1 MCSTYPPNAI
11 PKLFCFPGL
20 VLTTAGFILA
30 GVSQSEWSLS
40 RDFGR
45 TGCARPHSAANQI
58 SSVLPVPMKS
68 GSGGLLG
75 MFHAPLSNL
84 SWSTAILLFKCFAEE
99 CCYSL
104 EPTCLRLCVLKCINR
119 SVLLGWWKAFM
130 VNVVGCAWR
139 PAFHLFACL
148 FWCSWLLM
156 HQCLLIQ
163 SVTPCISLFMDCK
176 SNAKSSDDIT
186 SKSWLDHCSVYYFV
200 LWTLSCCW
208 SLL

>member
-58 SSVLPVPMKS
+58 SSVLPVPLTS

-119 SVLLGWWKAFM
+119 SVLLGWWKAFI
-130 VNVVGCAWR
+130 VNVVGCAWQ

-148 FWCSWLLM
+148 LM
-156 HQCLLIQ
+156 FLVVNAPLPPHPKRNTLHLAFYG
-163 SVTPCISLFMDCK
+163 SK

-186 SKSWLDHCSVYYFV
+186 LRSW
-200 LWTLSCCW
+200 
-208 SLL
+208 